1 MGLDERI
8 RRVITRHVEAGAL
21 PGAAWLVAADGAFG
35 SAADG
40 AFGNTA
46 DGAFGGEVA
55 RGAAGTSGPPDG
67 APIRPETP
75 FRISSN
81 SKPIVAALAMA
92 LVDDGTLR
100 LDAPVDDALPE
111 LADRRV
117 LADPAGP
124 LSDTVPARRPI
135 TARDCLE
142 FRLGWGIDFTG
153 GPNFLLSA
161 MADRGLA
168 TGPPAPQANPPPDEW
183 LRRLGGLPLAYQP
196 GERWLYNAGASVLSV
211 LISRVSGRSLPDLLA
226 QRLTEPMGMRDTAF
240 WLPADRLGPHWL
252 PSPDGAAPEVYD
264 PPDGQWSTP
273 PAFPDGADGLVS
285 SVDDLAAFEAMLRA
299 GGVAADGTRVLS
311 EDAVRAMITDQ
322 VGQID
327 PDGTGWGLGVGCA
340 RDRRARRAAR
350 GQLWLGRRAGQH
362 LLDGPGLGRHGH
374 SADQPDVGGT
384 GSPTGIPG
392 FPGGGLRR
400 FGLTRPPAHRLSSPR
415 AAGSRRSN
423 RRSGR
428 SRRPRR
434 PSAAP
439 AGLGR
444 ATSPGRARPPRRG

>member
-21 PGAAWLVAADGAFG
+21 PGAAWLVAADGA
-35 SAADG
+35 SAARTVRS
-40 AFGNTA
+40 AMRRAVRSETA
-46 DGAFGGEVA
+46 GGAFGGEVA

-81 SKPIVAALAMA
+81 SKPVVAALAMA

-117 LADPAGP
+117 LVDPAGP

-327 PDGTGWGLGVGCA
+327 PDGTGWGLGVGV
-340 RDRRARRAAR
+340 RVTDEP
-350 GQLWLGRRAGQH
+350 GGRHAGSYGW
-362 LLDGPGLGRHGH
+362 DGGLGSTCWTDPVSGVT
-374 SADQPDVGGT
+374 A
-384 GSPTGIPG
+384 I
-392 FPGGGLRR
+392 L
-400 FGLTRPPAHRLSSPR
+400 LT
-415 AAGSRRSN
+415 N
-423 RRSGR
+423 QMW
-428 SRRPRR
+428 
-434 PSAAP
+434 AAP
-439 AGLGR
+439 VH
-444 ATSPGRARPPRRG
+444 PPVFQDFLAEAFGDSD